1 MTDTAFIK
9 RIGNYIVTSHCLG
22 SGSVATVHLAIDT
35 AAQRQVA
42 CKSIKSKKESELGKV
57 MKEYKIMLA
66 LDHVRIN
73 SSCKSVEPDT
83 AFLIFQ
89 PNINKV
95 FDVEVDGKFMF
106 V

>member
-1 MTDTAFIK
+1 
-9 RIGNYIVTSHCLG
+9 
-22 SGSVATVHLAIDT
+22 VHLAIDT

-42 CKSIKSKKESELGKV
+42 CKSIKSKKESEFGKV

-73 SSCKSVEPDT
+73 SPWKSVEIDT
-83 AFLIFQ
+83 AFPIFQ